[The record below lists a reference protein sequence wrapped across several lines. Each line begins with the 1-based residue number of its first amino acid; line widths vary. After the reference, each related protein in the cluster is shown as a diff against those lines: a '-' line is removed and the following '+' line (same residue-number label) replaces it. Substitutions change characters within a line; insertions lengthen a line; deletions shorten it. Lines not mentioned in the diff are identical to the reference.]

1 MDATFMR
8 FNLNLC
14 LLALLL
20 LGSSSVLAIEAAAQ
34 QPASQAAANTK
45 AEQAKPKKTAQEL
58 QLELDMLKRTAA
70 DAIQIANERT
80 KLRKEVAD
88 LSFTVENLRLKNLE
102 ISNQNSHYWFLSG
115 AGVILLGV
123 VIGLILPHLSLR
135 RKRSSWDSF

>member
-1 MDATFMR
+1 MR
-8 FNLNLC
+8 FNLNGF
-14 LLALLL
+14 LLAMLLI
-20 LGSSSVLAIEAAAQ
+20 SSNSVIAV
-34 QPASQAAANTK
+34 NTA
-45 AEQAKPKKTAQEL
+45 AEQPIPQETAKARAEPAKPQKSAQEL
-58 QLELDMLKRTAA
+58 QLELDRIKRTAA
-70 DAIQIANERT
+70 DAIQIASERT

-123 VIGLILPHLSLR
+123 IIGLILPHLSLR

>member
-8 FNLNLC
+8 LNLK
-14 LLALLL
+14 LFVLVILL
-20 LGSSSVLAIEAAAQ
+20 LGSSSVMAVDTETV
-34 QPASQAAANTK
+34 QPAPQETQK
-45 AEQAKPKKTAQEL
+45 KTKKTAQEL